1 MATSDPISNQK
12 YVIALDQGT
21 TSSRAIVFDSS
32 AVIKAKAQYPFEQI
46 YPQPG
51 WVEHDPC
58 EILRTQLQALK
69 DVSAEYGSRTAAIG
83 ITNQRETTIV
93 WNKRTGWPVYNAIV
107 WQCRRTA
114 NICDELGIPMQMLP
128 RPVSN
133 SEIYGYVDGAAC
145 GIPELDGVPVCGSA
159 GDQQAALFGQACF
172 DAGEAKNTY
181 GTGCFTLMNT
191 GSRRVNSSHGLVS
204 TVAWSLGNGSGVTY
218 ALEGS
223 IFNGGST
230 IQWIRDELGLISSS
244 HECDILAAEVPDN
257 GGVYVVPAFTGLGA
271 PYWDMYARGTITG
284 LTRGANKRHIAR
296 AVLECIAYQVA
307 DLVTA
312 MTRDLGSPIKE
323 LRADG
328 GASVSDIMMQF
339 QSDILCIDVNRPE
352 QTETTAMGAALL
364 AGLAAGV
371 WKDLDEL
378 RALRRSE
385 RIFTPDRSFTDADRE
400 RLLNCW
406 HHAVDASLG
415 WASEEIVVH
424 L

>member
-1 MATSDPISNQK
+1 M
-12 YVIALDQGT
+12 L
-21 TSSRAIVFDSS
+21 FDIDGLCWDERLC
-32 AVIKAKAQYPFEQI
+32 A
-46 YPQPG
+46 
-51 WVEHDPC
+51 
-58 EILRTQLQALK
+58 
-69 DVSAEYGSRTAAIG
+69 
-83 ITNQRETTIV
+83 
-93 WNKRTGWPVYNAIV
+93 
-107 WQCRRTA
+107 
-114 NICDELGIPMQMLP
+114 ELGIPAQMLP

-133 SEIYGYVDGAAC
+133 SEIYGCIDGAAC

-191 GSRRVNSSHGLVS
+191 GHRRVNSSHGLVS
-204 TVAWSLGNGSGVTY
+204 TVAWSLGNGAGVTY

-223 IFNGGST
+223 VFNGGST

-312 MTRDLGSPIKE
+312 MTRDLGSPLKE

-352 QTETTAMGAALL
+352 QTETTAMGAAFL

-371 WKDLDEL
+371 WHDTDEL
-378 RALRRSE
+378 RSLRRSE
-385 RIFTPDRSFTDADRE
+385 RVFTPDDAFTDADR
-400 RLLNCW
+400 RWLLDCW
-406 HHAVDASLG
+406 HRAVDSSRG
-415 WASEEIVVH
+415 WAAEDK
-424 L
+424 

>member
-1 MATSDPISNQK
+1 M
-12 YVIALDQGT
+12 
-21 TSSRAIVFDSS
+21 
-32 AVIKAKAQYPFEQI
+32 
-46 YPQPG
+46 
-51 WVEHDPC
+51 
-58 EILRTQLQALK
+58 
-69 DVSAEYGSRTAAIG
+69 
-83 ITNQRETTIV
+83 
-93 WNKRTGWPVYNAIV
+93 
-107 WQCRRTA
+107 
-114 NICDELGIPMQMLP
+114 
-128 RPVSN
+128 
-133 SEIYGYVDGAAC
+133 
-145 GIPELDGVPVCGSA
+145 
-159 GDQQAALFGQACF
+159 
-172 DAGEAKNTY
+172 
-181 GTGCFTLMNT
+181 
-191 GSRRVNSSHGLVS
+191 
-204 TVAWSLGNGSGVTY
+204 
-218 ALEGS
+218 
-223 IFNGGST
+223 
-230 IQWIRDELGLISSS
+230 
-244 HECDILAAEVPDN
+244 
-257 GGVYVVPAFTGLGA
+257 
-271 PYWDMYARGTITG
+271 
-284 LTRGANKRHIAR
+284 
-296 AVLECIAYQVA
+296 LECIAYQVA

-406 HHAVDASLG
+406 HRAVDASLG